1 MFTTSPMA
9 VGSPPA
15 RIAPTSTSPLFTPI
29 RTCTGNSISP
39 GERLHRLLHAQR
51 GPDRPLGVVL
61 VGDRGPEQGDDLVAD
76 DLVEPAAER
85 GDVGH
90 QPLETVVDQAFDLLG
105 IGAGRHRS

>member
-1 MFTTSPMA
+1 MFTTSPIA

-29 RTCTGNSISP
+29 RTCTGTSISP
-39 GERLHRLLHAQR
+39 ASSCIVSCIRER

-61 VGDRGPEQGDDLVAD
+61 VRDRGAEQGDDLVAD

-85 GDVGH
+85 
-90 QPLETVVDQAFDLLG
+90 
-105 IGAGRHRS
+105 R